1 MNKKSIQNLTRMLD
15 NNDYTD
21 FYFKISLCSY
31 LKEFSITTEPISKD
45 ELPIELAKWRI
56 LAKKSMKIFDLPE
69 CDIIVELYLS
79 HNDKYKG
86 NIITYTLTA

>member
-1 MNKKSIQNLTRMLD
+1 MNKKLIQNLTEMLD
-15 NNDYTD
+15 ANDYTD

-31 LKEFSITTEPISKD
+31 LKEFSITTEPISKN
-45 ELPIELAKWRI
+45 ELPIELAKWHI
-56 LAKKSMKIFDLPE
+56 LAKKSIKIFDLHK
-69 CDIIVELYLS
+69 CDIIVESYLS